1 MVAGAT
7 LKVSGTSSAG
17 GQGSAMPHYQAILV
31 GCGGLGCAKLY
42 RLAGRLGPGI
52 LGIEQFRLGHERG
65 GSQDHSRIV
74 RLAPHQPGKPRSP
87 RPPTQA
93 WHEVEKASGQQIV
106 TITGAQIVE
115 NTPVRSVKP
124 TTADAEVP
132 ADEHTYLAPEGG
144 GCHGH
149 HCARRHGPAA
159 AAAGRGVH

>member
-1 MVAGAT
+1 V
-7 LKVSGTSSAG
+7 
-17 GQGSAMPHYQAILV
+17 
-31 GCGGLGCAKLY
+31 
-42 RLAGRLGPGI
+42 

-74 RLAPHQPGKPRSP
+74 RLAQHQPQYAALAPAAY
-87 RPPTQA
+87 QA

-124 TTADAEVP
+124 ITADAEVP